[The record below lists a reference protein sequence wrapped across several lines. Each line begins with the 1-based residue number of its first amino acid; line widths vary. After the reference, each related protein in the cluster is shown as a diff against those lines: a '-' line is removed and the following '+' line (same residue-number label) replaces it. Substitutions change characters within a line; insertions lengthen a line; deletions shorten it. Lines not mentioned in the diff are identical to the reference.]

1 MIQFIVVY
9 YGFPLLSP
17 LLSFSIT
24 TIAILC
30 VGLYHG
36 AYISEVVRSGIGAVP
51 RGQFEAA
58 YSQGLTYGQTMR
70 YVILPQAWRIMLPPL
85 TNQVVNLIKN
95 TSTVAIISGAD
106 VMFAANSWS
115 SVNLNYIPAF
125 ALAGFLYFILC
136 FPLANLARK
145 MEEKIRKHIADRR
158 KTDAFSEEM
167 RQLLT
172 ANNFQ
177 FLFNGLKL
185 TLYISFVSIIL
196 STIFGTIL
204 AVLRNQTH
212 GPLKLLAS
220 IYVEVVRNIPN
231 LLWIYV
237 IFDFQNQIHTCWN
250 CEFYCVYHRCF
261 SGNYSWWFK
270 WGRQRPN

>member
-1 MIQFIVVY
+1 M
-9 YGFPLLSP
+9 P
-17 LLSFSIT
+17 
-24 TIAILC
+24 
-30 VGLYHG
+30 
-36 AYISEVVRSGIGAVP
+36 
-51 RGQFEAA
+51 
-58 YSQGLTYGQTMR
+58 
-70 YVILPQAWRIMLPPL
+70 
-85 TNQVVNLIKN
+85 
-95 TSTVAIISGAD
+95 
-106 VMFAANSWS
+106 
-115 SVNLNYIPAF
+115 
-125 ALAGFLYFILC
+125 
-136 FPLANLARK
+136 
-145 MEEKIRKHIADRR
+145 
-158 KTDAFSEEM
+158 FSEEM

-237 IFDFQNQIHTCWN
+237 IFLIFKIKSTPAGIVSFTVFTTAALAEIIRGGLNGVDKGQIEAARSQGFSNWQIL
-250 CEFYCVYHRCF
+250 YHIVLPQAIRNVLPAIVSQF
-261 SGNYSWWFK
+261 VTVIKDTSFLYSVIALQ
-270 WGRQRPN
+270 GQCRLCGISY

>member
-1 MIQFIVVY
+1 M
-9 YGFPLLSP
+9 P
-17 LLSFSIT
+17 
-24 TIAILC
+24 
-30 VGLYHG
+30 
-36 AYISEVVRSGIGAVP
+36 
-51 RGQFEAA
+51 
-58 YSQGLTYGQTMR
+58 
-70 YVILPQAWRIMLPPL
+70 
-85 TNQVVNLIKN
+85 
-95 TSTVAIISGAD
+95 
-106 VMFAANSWS
+106 
-115 SVNLNYIPAF
+115 
-125 ALAGFLYFILC
+125 
-136 FPLANLARK
+136 
-145 MEEKIRKHIADRR
+145 
-158 KTDAFSEEM
+158 FSEEM

-237 IFDFQNQIHTCWN
+237 IFLIFKIKSTPAGIVSFTVFTTAALAEIIRGGLNGVDKGQIEAARSQGFSNWQIL
-250 CEFYCVYHRCF
+250 YHIVLPQAIRNVLPAIVSQF
-261 SGNYSWWFK
+261 VTVIKDTSFLYSVIALQELFGK
-270 WGRQRPN
+270 SYILMGRYAQTGQVFTIYGIVA

>member
-1 MIQFIVVY
+1 M
-9 YGFPLLSP
+9 P
-17 LLSFSIT
+17 
-24 TIAILC
+24 
-30 VGLYHG
+30 
-36 AYISEVVRSGIGAVP
+36 
-51 RGQFEAA
+51 
-58 YSQGLTYGQTMR
+58 
-70 YVILPQAWRIMLPPL
+70 
-85 TNQVVNLIKN
+85 
-95 TSTVAIISGAD
+95 
-106 VMFAANSWS
+106 
-115 SVNLNYIPAF
+115 
-125 ALAGFLYFILC
+125 
-136 FPLANLARK
+136 
-145 MEEKIRKHIADRR
+145 
-158 KTDAFSEEM
+158 FSEEM

-237 IFDFQNQIHTCWN
+237 IFLIFKIKSTPAGIVSFTVFTTAALAEIIRGGLNGVDKGQIEAARSQGFSNWQIL
-250 CEFYCVYHRCF
+250 YHIVLPQAIRNVLPAIVSQFVTVIKDTSFLYSVIALQELFGKSYILMGRYAQTGQVFTIYGIVALIYFIINF
-261 SGNYSWWFK
+261 SISQFSRWLSRNGAKSY
-270 WGRQRPN
+270 